1 MYTSV
6 HIQNFRCFRELRVPS
21 LGRVTLLTGAN
32 NVGKTTLLEALSLL
46 SSPLDNVPQLALGV
60 LERRDDVNRP
70 TPEVLYAAGR
80 LFHEGDAEASIEVG
94 GDGPTLTLRSGWL
107 DRERADNK
115 DINLRTAPG
124 SWASRPSPQAEPI
137 LLAER
142 EGQSAFLPLGRD
154 FPELSYLS
162 ALARRPE
169 RERERSRVLYAAGL
183 GPQELGR
190 LWDQVA
196 LTERED
202 DILTTL
208 RLLEPS
214 LERIVLVKATRRLSY
229 GPFEEPR
236 DRVPFVRRRTA
247 SGRSE
252 PEPLR
257 NLGDG
262 MNRLFELSL
271 CLEAAQGG
279 MLLVDE
285 AESGLHYLV
294 LDDLWRLIF
303 RAAERLKV
311 QVVATTHSGDC
322 IAAFARAARES
333 ESEGRLVRLWR
344 DELGSRATSYDE
356 EALQIIA
363 EHRIEVR

>member
-46 SSPLDNVPQLALGV
+46 SSPLDEVPQLALGV

-70 TPEVLYAAGR
+70 TPEVLYVAGR

-142 EGQSAFLPLGRD
+142 EGQSAWLPLGRD
-154 FPELSYLS
+154 FPELRYLR
-162 ALARRPE
+162 ARTGRPE
-169 RERERSRVLYAAGL
+169 RESSRVLYASGL
-183 GPQELGR
+183 EPQELGR

-208 RLLEPS
+208 RLLEPN

-229 GPFEEPR
+229 GPFEELR

-271 CLEAAQGG
+271 CLAAAQGS
-279 MLLVDE
+279 MLLIDE

-294 LDDLWRLIF
+294 LDDLWQLIF
-303 RAAERLKV
+303 RAAERLNV

-333 ESEGRLVRLWR
+333 ASEGRLVRLWR
-344 DELGSRATSYDE
+344 DEAGSRATSYDE
-356 EALQIIA
+356 EALRIVA